1 MCIERWNPKSP
12 WIRLLVRN
20 KNDNTDEY
28 LLVLKVICDILLSD
42 FFFLV
47 RKTSCKIS
55 ISFHDGGR
63 FAFSL

>member
-1 MCIERWNPKSP
+1 MCIERWNFKFL

-20 KNDNTDEY
+20 KNDNIDEY

-47 RKTSCKIS
+47 RKILCKIF
-55 ISFHDGGR
+55 ILFYDGGR
-63 FAFSL
+63 FVFLL